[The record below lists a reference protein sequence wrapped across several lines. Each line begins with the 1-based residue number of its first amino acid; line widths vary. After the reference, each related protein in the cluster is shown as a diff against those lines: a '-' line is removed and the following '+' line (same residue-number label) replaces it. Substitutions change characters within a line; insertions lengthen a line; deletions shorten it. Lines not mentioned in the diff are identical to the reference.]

1 MILKSYLSGLMMS
14 NFSQFEGIVEI
25 LIPNLEVFPTDCLKE
40 QVFNQVNDNEMIGKT
55 YSFCAL
61 VLVPLNDA
69 WAEYTGEEFG
79 GETNNTSDNTFRYPG
94 LKPCRIDY
102 IVRN

>member
-1 MILKSYLSGLMMS
+1 
-14 NFSQFEGIVEI
+14 
-25 LIPNLEVFPTDCLKE
+25 
-40 QVFNQVNDNEMIGKT
+40 MIGKISSL
-55 YSFCAL
+55 YVL

-102 IVRN
+102 IVSYTDPQCIMWKLETFFLALFWQKYRESK